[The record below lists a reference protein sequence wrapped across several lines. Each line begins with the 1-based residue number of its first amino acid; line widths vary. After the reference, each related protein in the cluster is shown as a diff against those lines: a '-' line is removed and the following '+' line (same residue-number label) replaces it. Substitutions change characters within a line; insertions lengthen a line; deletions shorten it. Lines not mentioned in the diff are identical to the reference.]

1 MTKFNFSWL
10 VTSTL
15 VGMAVLALNGCA
27 TAPTSVPTPLT
38 DWPRITSAIP
48 KDAVIEAE
56 VARILAGMTLP
67 QKVGQMTQPEI
78 KSVTPAQVT
87 EYYIGSVL
95 NGGGSWP
102 QGNKLAGV
110 ADWVSL
116 ADQYYHASMATDMLV
131 KVPVVW
137 GTDAIHG
144 HGNVYGATLFPHNI
158 GLGAA
163 HDADLVRRIGVA
175 VGRQVRATGIN
186 WVFGPTLAV
195 ARDDRWGRTYE
206 SFSED
211 AGLVNAYA
219 SAYVVGMQGSFSN
232 DANVIA
238 TAKHFIGDGATD
250 LGKDQGVA
258 KVSSADMINQHAQGY
273 YSALSAGAQTV
284 MASFNSWND
293 VAGGVDYGKVH
304 GSKALMTDVL
314 KQKMGFD
321 GFVVSDWNGI
331 AQVPGCTQD
340 SCVQAINAG
349 IDMVMVP
356 ERWREFIANT
366 IEQVKRGEIPMA
378 RIDDAVSRIL
388 RVKLRS
394 GMFGKK
400 PSQGIYAGH
409 AEALQAREL
418 SREAVRKSLVLLKNN
433 NAVLPLAR
441 GMKVLVVGKAAH
453 SLQNQ
458 TGGWS
463 LGWQGTGNV
472 NADFPVADTILDGIK
487 DAVGA
492 ANVEFN
498 ETGQGVDGARFDAV
512 IAVIGETPYAE
523 GNGDIAVSSTLRHSS
538 RYPED
543 LRVLQAV
550 AGKGAPVVT
559 VLLSGRPVYAND
571 LLNLS
576 SAFVAAWLPGTEG
589 KGLADVLFRKADGG
603 IHHDFTGRLS
613 FSWPKAVCQ
622 TPLNFGDVDYSPLFA
637 LDYGLSYGNAANLG
651 PLEATTSQNG
661 CGHDAAVSIFNQSD
675 REPYSLHVSS
685 AANQWAK
692 QKVGADLNAVL
703 NLPSDKPSI
712 RVETTQIN
720 TQQDAKLVTWYGPAR
735 FFAFSPQKEGLRGY
749 AVNQGV
755 LRFDMVLMQAPQGSV
770 TLAIECGAPCRGE
783 VDFSAVL
790 RKLTPLTKQTIS
802 VPLACFEAKGADFV
816 NVDVPFSVLTSHP
829 FSAAFGNIQIVSGG
843 AGQADAL
850 TCQQVGV
857 DLK

>member
-1 MTKFNFSWL
+1 MTTLNSSWAR
-10 VTSTL
+10 TL
-15 VGMAVLALNGCA
+15 TLALSTGLALAGCA
-27 TAPTSVPTPLT
+27 LVPASAPAPMV

-48 KDAVIEAE
+48 RDPQIEAE
-56 VARILAGMTLP
+56 VARMLAGMTLA

-78 KSVTPAQVT
+78 KSVTPAQVS

-102 QGNKLAGV
+102 HGNKLAPV
-110 ADWVSL
+110 TDWVNL
-116 ADQYYHASMATDMLV
+116 ADQYYNASMATDMAV
-131 KVPVVW
+131 KVPVIW

-163 HDADLVRRIGVA
+163 HDADLIRRIGVA
-175 VGRQVRATGIN
+175 VGRQVRSTGIN

-219 SAYVVGMQGSFSN
+219 SAYVAGLQGSFAT
-232 DANVIA
+232 DANVVA

-258 KVSSADMINQHAQGY
+258 TVSRADMINLHGQGY
-273 YSALSAGAQTV
+273 YGALSAGAQTV

-293 VAGGVDYGKVH
+293 LAGGVNYGKVH
-304 GSKALMTDVL
+304 GSRALLSDVL

-331 AQVPGCTQD
+331 AQVPGCSQAR
-340 SCVQAINAG
+340 CAQAINAG

-356 ERWREFIANT
+356 ESWREFIANT
-366 IEQVKRGEIPMA
+366 MEQVRGGEIPMA

-394 GMFGKK
+394 GLFGKK
-400 PSQGIYAGH
+400 PSQSVHAGRPQ
-409 AEALQAREL
+409 ALQARAL
-418 SREAVRKSLVLLKNN
+418 AREAVRKSLVLLKNQR
-433 NAVLPLAR
+433 AVLPLAR
-441 GMKVLVVGKAAH
+441 GKKILVVGKAAH

-472 NADFPVADTILDGIK
+472 NADFPVADTILDGIR
-487 DAVGA
+487 DTVGA
-492 ANVEFN
+492 ANVVFS
-498 ETGQGVDGARFDAV
+498 ETGSGVDGARFDAV

-523 GNGDIAVSSTLRHSS
+523 GNGDIAVSGTLRHAS

-550 AGKGAPVVT
+550 AGKGTPVVT
-559 VLLSGRPVYAND
+559 VLVTGRPVYAND

-576 SAFVAAWLPGTEG
+576 DAFVLAWLPGTEG
-589 KGLADVLFRKADGG
+589 KGVADVLFRATNGSVQ
-603 IHHDFTGRLS
+603 HDFTGRLP
-613 FSWPKAVCQ
+613 FSWPKTVCQ
-622 TPLNFGDVDYSPLFA
+622 TPLNVGDPGYAPLFA
-637 LDYGLSYGNAANLG
+637 LGFGLHYGQAVDLPRLDDVITPGA
-651 PLEATTSQNG
+651 
-661 CGHDAAVSIFNQSD
+661 CGHEAAVSIFKQSD
-675 REPYSLHVSS
+675 RPPYALHVSS
-685 AANQWAK
+685 AANQW
-692 QKVGADLNAVL
+692 VGKPVGDDLNAVL
-703 NLPSDKPSI
+703 NLPADKPSI
-712 RVETTQIN
+712 RVETTQLT
-720 TQQDAKLVTWYGPAR
+720 TQQDAKLVTWFGPAR
-735 FFAFSPQKEGLRGY
+735 LFAWSAQKEGLRAY

-755 LRFDMVLMQAPQGSV
+755 LQFDIMLMQAPQGRV
-770 TLAIECGAPCRGE
+770 ALAIECGAPCRGE
-783 VDFSAVL
+783 VDLTAAL
-790 RKLTPLTKQTIS
+790 RKMSLRTKQTLSI
-802 VPLACFEAKGADFV
+802 PLRCFEAKGTDFV
-816 NVDVPFSVLTSHP
+816 NVDVPFSVLTSQP

-843 AGQADAL
+843 AGHADAL
-850 TCQQVGV
+850 SCQQVGV